1 MEKSRTESGF
11 WKNFQSVK
19 PSPSQAFIRG
29 FNQSIACLDQL
40 EKEQKKSLKL
50 AFHEIEKELR
60 Y

>member
-11 WKNFQSVK
+11 WKSFQSGK
-19 PSPSQAFIRG
+19 PSLSQAFIRG

-50 AFHEIEKELR
+50 AFHEFEKELR